1 MTSSFFSS
9 LTCNLKHKT
18 SITTNNKKTSLFFHS
33 SSGLFLYHLLTMSSI
48 MESSHDSGSHNN
60 ITPKSCSSYFGSYY
74 YYYSYA
80 WLVAWYILF
89 GALHEAAHFMA
100 AAVCFLLQHHR
111 HGGGKQNNNNYSSL
125 LSSIWSS
132 ITPSSDI
139 NDDDSNNWVLLLLRI
154 ALSRQISLDLEE
166 CEEDDSSSTASCS
179 SRDDGIVFW
188 VRHAGWVTSLL
199 LAIGIAAT
207 CFVVHVNRQSRA
219 TSGDGASS
227 GHQEHTIH
235 HLHMRFML
243 AAAVL
248 TAVEAI
254 ATDLLG
260 IPTIP
265 LFLLST
271 NSSVHTTTFFCG
283 NFGIILLHQAWLQE
297 SNGESALD
305 VLEKMIL
312 VTSMRGAQS
321 GGVITFLQEA
331 TGWKRTRVVNR
342 KRTSL
347 STMLRHKLQRRNNT
361 WFGASSSSSCA
372 SSASSS
378 LPLPKT
384 AVIAGHTRFATS
396 SKATLEGTHPQ
407 QWTPP
412 SKWSV
417 WKQQTRSKNN
427 KNRSSINNNSNNT
440 VSIVEPVITVV
451 ENFITHNGDFEFYVH
466 GGRTHDLHAMQ
477 TFISVVTGI
486 ATPAVVDSC
495 AVAGML
501 DILRSQG
508 CFALSARYALC
519 LGSSMNNAISTVIQQ
534 PGSFPS
540 KSQLV
545 SIGAVFDNVLKE
557 MLKQTGF
564 EQIDRD
570 DKIRESF
577 ARRVESRLQARREEL
592 IAPLRKFINSR
603 GSSNDPE
610 DQTGDGNGATLLAFC
625 MATIHAFFDN
635 DLFMSMKIF
644 LEHARGSFGLC
655 FASSLDGHRQICLS
669 ARGQTM
675 SVAFYPNTGL
685 ICYGSEQAAVKAGM
699 TATFP
704 GDVNVLGRSRGEID
718 NDGLR
723 LDLDDLG
730 GEIILLDWAVNST
743 PQTATSPVSRPN
755 QHLPQYELMLGRVTA
770 ILYQQCKGTAV
781 DAVLYHRMTRLTR
794 NRFVRAL
801 QEEPDDLILAD
812 IQDIPKV
819 CRTIQDDWHAD
830 KACISLNRLTAF
842 HLSRCLRERLEARIS
857 GNVPDNAVDILL
869 TGCEVSLWVAEQ
881 FASDLQKTFP
891 RLRICAISSNKILG
905 TYGQEISIP
914 SLGFPFS
921 RKTHNLHDAIVIIVS
936 HSGGTFGPLACS
948 SLLQVRVHISC
959 IRCFE
964 SPKVKLP
971 IFLDEAN
978 LTHIVL
984 QILIERH
991 QESLCCY

>member
-1 MTSSFFSS
+1 VSLSLIDDRFFSMPRAP
-9 LTCNLKHKT
+9 LT
-18 SITTNNKKTSLFFHS
+18 
-33 SSGLFLYHLLTMSSI
+33 Y
-48 MESSHDSGSHNN
+48 
-60 ITPKSCSSYFGSYY
+60 
-74 YYYSYA
+74 
-80 WLVAWYILF
+80 
-89 GALHEAAHFMA
+89 
-100 AAVCFLLQHHR
+100 R
-111 HGGGKQNNNNYSSL
+111 
-125 LSSIWSS
+125 
-132 ITPSSDI
+132 
-139 NDDDSNNWVLLLLRI
+139 RI
-154 ALSRQISLDLEE
+154 VE
-166 CEEDDSSSTASCS
+166 
-179 SRDDGIVFW
+179 
-188 VRHAGWVTSLL
+188 
-199 LAIGIAAT
+199 IA
-207 CFVVHVNRQSRA
+207 
-219 TSGDGASS
+219 
-227 GHQEHTIH
+227 
-235 HLHMRFML
+235 
-243 AAAVL
+243 
-248 TAVEAI
+248 
-254 ATDLLG
+254 
-260 IPTIP
+260 
-265 LFLLST
+265 
-271 NSSVHTTTFFCG
+271 
-283 NFGIILLHQAWLQE
+283 
-297 SNGESALD
+297 
-305 VLEKMIL
+305 
-312 VTSMRGAQS
+312 SMRGAQS

-331 TGWKRTRVVNR
+331 SGWKRTRVVNR

-347 STMLRHKLQRRNNT
+347 STMLRNKLERRNNA
-361 WFGASSSSSCA
+361 WFGASSSSSSCA
-372 SSASSS
+372 S
-378 LPLPKT
+378 PIT

-427 KNRSSINNNSNNT
+427 KNSRSSSTNSINHNSHSA
-440 VSIVEPVITVV
+440 VVVEPMATMV

-466 GGRTHDLHAMQ
+466 GGKTYDLHAMQ

-495 AVAGML
+495 AVAGLL

-519 LGSSMNNAISTVIQQ
+519 LGISMNNAITTVIQQ
-534 PGSFPS
+534 PRSFPS

-545 SIGAVFDNVLKE
+545 SIGAVFDDVLKE

-592 IAPLRKFINSR
+592 IAPLSNFIDSR
-603 GSSNDPE
+603 GSSSSDPE
-610 DQTGDGNGATLLAFC
+610 NPTGGGNDGARITLLAFC

-655 FASSLDGHRQICLS
+655 FASSLDGHRQICLA

-730 GEIILLDWAVNST
+730 GEIILLDWAVNSA

-755 QHLPQYELMLGRVTA
+755 QHLPQHELMLGRVTA
-770 ILYQQCKGTAV
+770 ILYQQSKGTAV

-794 NRFVRAL
+794 NRFIRAL

-857 GNVPDNAVDILL
+857 GSVPDNAVDILL

-905 TYGQEISIP
+905 TYGQGISIP

-936 HSGGTFGPLACS
+936 HSGGTFAPLACS
-948 SLLQVRVHISC
+948 SLLQVGVCTS
-959 IRCFE
+959 
-964 SPKVKLP
+964 
-971 IFLDEAN
+971 
-978 LTHIVL
+978 
-984 QILIERH
+984 
-991 QESLCCY
+991 